1 MVDDES
7 ENQQPGAHGASIFVV
22 RLGEGNGSDFAI
34 CERVGTV
41 EGSRRLP
48 GSGKTVAEIVAQQA
62 LMAAAI
68 SAGDQDG
75 LRRLAFLAQS
85 GENELGRDN

>member
-1 MVDDES
+1 MVDDEV
-7 ENQQPGAHGASIFVV
+7 ENQQHGARGSSIFVV
-22 RLGEGNGSDFAI
+22 RLGEGNGSNFAI
-34 CERVGTV
+34 CEQVGMV

-48 GSGKTVAEIVAQQA
+48 GSGKTVADLVADQA

-75 LRRLAFLAQS
+75 LQSLAFLAQS